1 LESLARISSEQAV
14 RPYVQGA
21 IVLAIYET
29 TKFLRDTKTS
39 LGKFVVKSRDVFVLD
54 ERLTNNKDKF
64 KSFFVL
70 SD

>member
-1 LESLARISSEQAV
+1 
-14 RPYVQGA
+14 VQGA

-29 TKFLRDTKTS
+29 AKFLRDTKAS